1 MGQSLFKKH
10 SKLENFDEMLY
21 CGITRFRNV
30 KLGVFRQCQNTKI
43 TLKKNMRQNRFKEL
57 SKFQKVQLSKEVFNL
72 RRNERH
78 LKASFETLM
87 TVLLS

>member
-43 TLKKNMRQNRFKEL
+43 SLKKI
-57 SKFQKVQLSKEVFNL
+57 
-72 RRNERH
+72 
-78 LKASFETLM
+78 
-87 TVLLS
+87 

>member
-1 MGQSLFKKH
+1 
-10 SKLENFDEMLY
+10 
-21 CGITRFRNV
+21 
-30 KLGVFRQCQNTKI
+30 
-43 TLKKNMRQNRFKEL
+43 MRQNRFKKL